1 MSGHGENHPLPG
13 NGLIA
18 ILGAGSLGQLWA
30 GYLPTGKVA
39 FVPPR
44 SSTAVPGANSL
55 SYRLQR
61 FDGSTRSVTVPWLT
75 SPAEHASLLLVT
87 TKAGDTLGALES
99 RLPDV
104 PLDMPIVLFQNGM
117 GSQQAVAERWPHRP
131 ILVASTTEGA
141 NRPEPGQT
149 IHAGKGETWVG
160 ALSDSARPLLTPV
173 VQALATSGLTV
184 HPEPNIH
191 QRLWDKL
198 VINAGINAF
207 TAILNCRN
215 GSILKHPFYLEHI
228 GDLCTEIAAVLTAEG
243 CQPLAPATL
252 RERIEAVAQS
262 TAKNTSSMLSD
273 RQQGRTTEID
283 FINGYIARRGQALG
297 IEVPVNQMLTEQ
309 VHRLPRS

>member
-13 NGLIA
+13 SGLIA

-30 GYLPTGKVA
+30 GYLPAGKVA
-39 FVPPR
+39 FVPHR
-44 SSTAVPGANSL
+44 SSTAVPGVDPL

-99 RLPDV
+99 RLPHLPPDT
-104 PLDMPIVLFQNGM
+104 PIVLFQNGM

-149 IHAGKGETWVG
+149 VHAGKGETWVG

-173 VQALATSGLTV
+173 VQALATSGLTL

-207 TAILNCRN
+207 TAILDCRN

-228 GDLCTEIAAVLTAEG
+228 DDLCTEIAAVLTSEG
-243 CQPLAPATL
+243 CQPLTPDTI

-309 VHRLPRS
+309 VHHLPRS